1 MTAHQMLAAGLA
13 WTFLP
18 LPLLIL
24 LGKAIDAADRRNDA
38 DMASWITAER
48 EHLGGAE

>member
-18 LPLLIL
+18 LPVLIL
-24 LGKAIDAADRRNDA
+24 LGKSIANADRRREA

-48 EHLGGAE
+48 EQ